1 MTTDMLRCAL
11 RGVAAYR
18 PVVDEPVM
26 RLALG
31 VLDKLSAGDGSG
43 AVEDY
48 ARLFYALRSAGS
60 RSLGEWLDGRLR
72 DRESPYAALAE
83 RGGEDPA
90 LEAAARRDIETF
102 TLLAELD
109 WDQVLAEVG
118 GKAPREYGPVLANL
132 PRWRGSSPF
141 SFAELTEFYRAN
153 GAGLFARHRAFLWE
167 DGALCPVE
175 QPDCPGADEML
186 GYELQRNRVIAN
198 TRAMLEGNLVNNV
211 LLYGDSGT
219 GKSATVKNL
228 LTLPGFE
235 ALRLIEV
242 QKEGLA
248 DLPRLIRALGGRRL
262 KFILFIDD
270 LAFDQDDKTYSALKT
285 ILEGGLERRPA
296 NVAVYATS
304 NRRRL
309 VRQTFSDRAGDEV
322 DASETIQEK
331 TSLSDRF
338 GLRIPYLALNQAEFL
353 ELVEGMEIMDGP
365 ELIRKLKRGD
375 LLTIN
380 QTRYVLVEVLPDA
393 PAWQVYRMLDHLLEE
408 EYYPVLAHPERYR
421 CVQKTP
427 AHTKEWADMGC
438 TLQIDKGS
446 IFGRFGEAAMITAEY
461 LLQRRLAHLAASDA
475 HRADYRTMEL
485 AALRDFLGRH
495 YGSECPELLLRENPG
510 RILRGKAV
518 IRL

>member
-1 MTTDMLRCAL
+1 M
-11 RGVAAYR
+11 G
-18 PVVDEPVM
+18 
-26 RLALG
+26 
-31 VLDKLSAGDGSG
+31 
-43 AVEDY
+43 
-48 ARLFYALRSAGS
+48 
-60 RSLGEWLDGRLR
+60 
-72 DRESPYAALAE
+72 
-83 RGGEDPA
+83 
-90 LEAAARRDIETF
+90 
-102 TLLAELD
+102 
-109 WDQVLAEVG
+109 
-118 GKAPREYGPVLANL
+118 
-132 PRWRGSSPF
+132 GSSPF

-353 ELVEGMEIMDGP
+353 ELVEGMAEQAGI
-365 ELIRKLKRGD
+365 
-375 LLTIN
+375 
-380 QTRYVLVEVLPDA
+380 A
-393 PAWQVYRMLDHLLEE
+393 LDRDSLR
-408 EYYPVLAHPERYR
+408 A
-421 CVQKTP
+421 
-427 AHTKEWADMGC
+427 
-438 TLQIDKGS
+438 
-446 IFGRFGEAAMITAEY
+446 EAVKWEM
-461 LLQRRLAHLAASDA
+461 R
-475 HRADYRTMEL
+475 
-485 AALRDFLGRH
+485 
-495 YGSECPELLLRENPG
+495 NPG
-510 RILRGKAV
+510 RTPRTAKQFIASLS
-518 IRL
+518 L

>member
-248 DLPRLIRALGGRRL
+248 DLPRLIRTLGGRRL

-304 NRRRL
+304 KRRRL

-353 ELVEGMEIMDGP
+353 ELVEGMAEQAGI
-365 ELIRKLKRGD
+365 
-375 LLTIN
+375 
-380 QTRYVLVEVLPDA
+380 A
-393 PAWQVYRMLDHLLEE
+393 LDRDSLRAEA
-408 EYYPVLAHPERYR
+408 V
-421 CVQKTP
+421 
-427 AHTKEWADMGC
+427 
-438 TLQIDKGS
+438 KGEM
-446 IFGRFGEAAMITAEY
+446 R
-461 LLQRRLAHLAASDA
+461 
-475 HRADYRTMEL
+475 
-485 AALRDFLGRH
+485 
-495 YGSECPELLLRENPG
+495 NPG
-510 RILRGKAV
+510 RTPRTAKQFIASLS
-518 IRL
+518 L

>member
-248 DLPRLIRALGGRRL
+248 DLPRLIRTLGGRRL

-304 NRRRL
+304 NRRHLIKETWNDRDDMETDNGMH
-309 VRQTFSDRAGDEV
+309 RSD
-322 DASETIQEK
+322 TMQEK
-331 TSLSDRF
+331 LSLVARF
-338 GLRIPYLALNQAEFL
+338 GVTIYYGKPTPKEFFTIVKELRKRYPEITISDEELCAEANKWELNH
-353 ELVEGMEIMDGP
+353 
-365 ELIRKLKRGD
+365 GD
-375 LLTIN
+375 VSGRTAQQFIN
-380 QTRYVLVEVLPDA
+380 Y
-393 PAWQVYRMLDHLLEE
+393 
-408 EYYPVLAHPERYR
+408 
-421 CVQKTP
+421 C
-427 AHTKEWADMGC
+427 
-438 TLQIDKGS
+438 
-446 IFGRFGEAAMITAEY
+446 
-461 LLQRRLAHLAASDA
+461 
-475 HRADYRTMEL
+475 
-485 AALRDFLGRH
+485 LGQQ
-495 YGSECPELLLRENPG
+495 
-510 RILRGKAV
+510 
-518 IRL
+518 

>member
-248 DLPRLIRALGGRRL
+248 DLPRLIRTLGGRRL

-270 LAFDQDDKTYSALKT
+270 LAFGNHHSQQTNTGTENQTPHVLHFRSTESFYKTPPQYMPVQSDTQRQIRYKPPAYRILKHEPPRSPSAL
-285 ILEGGLERRPA
+285 RRPR
-296 NVAVYATS
+296 S
-304 NRRRL
+304 ERSHPGKRK
-309 VRQTFSDRAGDEV
+309 RQESG
-322 DASETIQEK
+322 Q
-331 TSLSDRF
+331 SL
-338 GLRIPYLALNQAEFL
+338 
-353 ELVEGMEIMDGP
+353 
-365 ELIRKLKRGD
+365 
-375 LLTIN
+375 
-380 QTRYVLVEVLPDA
+380 
-393 PAWQVYRMLDHLLEE
+393 
-408 EYYPVLAHPERYR
+408 
-421 CVQKTP
+421 
-427 AHTKEWADMGC
+427 
-438 TLQIDKGS
+438 
-446 IFGRFGEAAMITAEY
+446 
-461 LLQRRLAHLAASDA
+461 
-475 HRADYRTMEL
+475 
-485 AALRDFLGRH
+485 
-495 YGSECPELLLRENPG
+495 PG
-510 RILRGKAV
+510 
-518 IRL
+518 

>member
-1 MTTDMLRCAL
+1 M
-11 RGVAAYR
+11 
-18 PVVDEPVM
+18 
-26 RLALG
+26 
-31 VLDKLSAGDGSG
+31 KLSAGGRAAGAVGGSYGPAVLCPAERGEAGAWGSG
-43 AVEDY
+43 WT
-48 ARLFYALRSAGS
+48 AGS
-60 RSLGEWLDGRLR
+60 G
-72 DRESPYAALAE
+72 DRESPLCRLAE

-109 WDQVLAEVG
+109 WDQVLAEV
-118 GKAPREYGPVLANL
+118 
-132 PRWRGSSPF
+132 RGES
-141 SFAELTEFYRAN
+141 AAGVWA
-153 GAGLFARHRAFLWE
+153 GAGQPAPVAGEQPVFFCGADGVLPGQRR
-167 DGALCPVE
+167 GALCPAPGFPVGRLGRSGPVE

-248 DLPRLIRALGGRRL
+248 DLPRLIRTLGGRRL

-353 ELVEGMEIMDGP
+353 ELVEGMAEQAGI
-365 ELIRKLKRGD
+365 
-375 LLTIN
+375 
-380 QTRYVLVEVLPDA
+380 A
-393 PAWQVYRMLDHLLEE
+393 LDRDSLR
-408 EYYPVLAHPERYR
+408 A
-421 CVQKTP
+421 
-427 AHTKEWADMGC
+427 
-438 TLQIDKGS
+438 
-446 IFGRFGEAAMITAEY
+446 EAVKWEM
-461 LLQRRLAHLAASDA
+461 R
-475 HRADYRTMEL
+475 
-485 AALRDFLGRH
+485 
-495 YGSECPELLLRENPG
+495 NPG
-510 RILRGKAV
+510 RTPRTAKQFIASLS
-518 IRL
+518 L

>member
-198 TRAMLEGNLVNNV
+198 TRAMLEGNLVNRPHY
-211 LLYGDSGT
+211 LYGGSGT
-219 GKSATVKNL
+219 DDHRSEEPAH
-228 LTLPGFE
+228 P
-235 ALRLIEV
+235 ARLRACRAIEV
-242 QKEGLA
+242 KEGHHSVCP
-248 DLPRLIRALGGRRL
+248 DSSKYPGRGGGYE
-262 KFILFIDD
+262 FILFIDD
-270 LAFDQDDKTYSALKT
+270 QRSGRQDPTPPQKT
-285 ILEGGLERRPA
+285 ILGRPATAA

-304 NRRRL
+304 TASGWYGESSLTGRGQEWTPVRPFGKPPVDLRFPTCTLTLPAGPGGVLGLVMEGMAEQAGLCLGARIVFVPGLGQVGDAPSPGPRRR
-309 VRQTFSDRAGDEV
+309 RRG
-322 DASETIQEK
+322 ETV
-331 TSLSDRF
+331 LS
-338 GLRIPYLALNQAEFL
+338 
-353 ELVEGMEIMDGP
+353 
-365 ELIRKLKRGD
+365 
-375 LLTIN
+375 
-380 QTRYVLVEVLPDA
+380 
-393 PAWQVYRMLDHLLEE
+393 PA
-408 EYYPVLAHPERYR
+408 
-421 CVQKTP
+421 
-427 AHTKEWADMGC
+427 
-438 TLQIDKGS
+438 
-446 IFGRFGEAAMITAEY
+446 
-461 LLQRRLAHLAASDA
+461 
-475 HRADYRTMEL
+475 
-485 AALRDFLGRH
+485 
-495 YGSECPELLLRENPG
+495 
-510 RILRGKAV
+510 
-518 IRL
+518 